1 MMTPQECR
9 NMREQKLC
17 TDCVYFSVHEKLIRW
32 VEIFPVLSLEHEIL
46 FSYSKRTLKLRISVK
61 LVLKCI

>member
-32 VEIFPVLSLEHEIL
+32 VEIFPVLSLEHEICSHTRRGHL
-46 FSYSKRTLKLRISVK
+46 N
-61 LVLKCI
+61 